1 MLKKIQAAV
10 AAFIIAFLVV
20 VAMQPTT
27 FRVTRSATITASPD
41 AIFPLVNNFH
51 KWDAWSPW
59 AKLDPAMK
67 TVFEGPTEGP
77 GAIYKWEGNSTVGQG
92 KMTITASHPSDVVTI
107 NLEFIK
113 PFEANNTTEFTFKPT
128 AAQTEVTWS
137 MSGENNFLSKA
148 MCLFVSMDKMVGG
161 DFEKGLSQLKSA
173 AESASKK

>member
-1 MLKKIQAAV
+1 MLKKILAVV
-10 AAFIIAFLVV
+10 AAIIVAFLIVV
-20 VAMQPTT
+20 SMQPAT
-27 FRVTRSATITASPD
+27 FRVVRTATVSAPPEV
-41 AIFPLVNNFH
+41 IFPLVNNFH

-67 TVFEGPTEGP
+67 TTFEGPTEGP

-92 KMTITASHPSDVVTI
+92 KMAIAASHPSDAVTI

-113 PFEANNTTEFTFKPT
+113 PFEAINTTEFTFKPT
-128 AAQTEVTWS
+128 GNQTEVTWS

-161 DFEKGLSQLKSA
+161 DFEKGLSQLKTA
-173 AESASKK
+173 AESANKK